1 MCSTLLASSFMS
13 AFRSSTAA
21 VTEALLSPMNL
32 DSSFRLHN
40 YIKSAYAVFG
50 KEKRK
55 HFNEKGELNT
65 DYVIANCVL
74 DPKTTKYRIVGH
86 IITGTQPE
94 QIYINS
100 SLITWKTGKTAPR
113 SRCSQNCPPGSRK
126 IQKNTVHICCYDCV
140 PCSEGEISNMTDSE
154 NCIKCSDVTWPNDEK
169 TQCIPKVEEYLS
181 YSDGL
186 AIGFSSVSLLFSVI
200 SAFIIVIFMRHQ
212 NTPIVKANN
221 KNLSFIL
228 LGAIIMSFFCVF
240 LFIGRPVD
248 GTCML
253 RQALFGI
260 IFSVAISSVLAK
272 TVMVSLA
279 FKASK
284 PGNKWKQ
291 MVSVKVSNC
300 IVVLCSSV
308 QMIISIIWLILYP
321 PFQELDAHSY
331 NTKIIVQCNEGSV
344 VCFYLMQGY
353 MGFLA
358 AVSFVIAYVARL
370 LPNSFNEAKYITF
383 SMLIF
388 CSVWT
393 AMIPAYLSTKGKFMV
408 AVEIFA
414 ILASNAGL
422 LGCIFFPKCYIIL
435 FNPSMNTK
443 SFILSH

>member
-1 MCSTLLASSFMS
+1 MTHIMLEGTKNTQNTLCLPVVDLHHCPTKNKNCICYLKVPDCRAHYFGDTTRRNPNEFLSNNLEDGEYGNDKFHIFVDPGYAS
-13 AFRSSTAA
+13 R
-21 VTEALLSPMNL
+21 VTIE
-32 DSSFRLHN
+32 
-40 YIKSAYAVFG
+40 KSKKLTVP
-50 KEKRK
+50 
-55 HFNEKGELNT
+55 
-65 DYVIANCVL
+65 V
-74 DPKTTKYRIVGH
+74 
-86 IITGTQPE
+86 
-94 QIYINS
+94 
-100 SLITWKTGKTAPR
+100 
-113 SRCSQNCPPGSRK
+113 SRCSENCLPGTRMIHS
-126 IQKNTVHICCYDCV
+126 ISVHMCCYDCT

-154 NCIKCSDVTWPNDEK
+154 NCIKCWDFEWPNDEQ
-169 TQCIPKVEEYLS
+169 TQCIPKLEEYLS

-186 AIGFSSVSLLFSVI
+186 AIGLSSVSLLFSVI
-200 SAFIIVIFMRHQ
+200 TALIIVIFMRHQ

-228 LGAIIMSFFCVF
+228 LGAIILSFFCVF
-240 LFIGRPVD
+240 VFIGRPSD

-260 IFSVAISSVLAK
+260 IFSVAVSSVLAK

-284 PGNKWKQ
+284 PGGKWKHLI
-291 MVSVKVSNC
+291 SVKVSNC

-321 PFQELDAHSY
+321 PFQELDTHSY
-331 NTKIIVQCNEGSV
+331 KTKIVVQCHEGSV

-370 LPNSFNEAKYITF
+370 LPDNFNEAKYITF
-383 SMLIF
+383 SMLMF
-388 CSVWT
+388 CSSWI
-393 AMIPAYLSTKGKFMV
+393 AMIPAYLSTKGKNMV

-435 FNPSMNTK
+435 FQPTMNTRA
-443 SFILSH
+443 FILSR

>member
-1 MCSTLLASSFMS
+1 MPTFTHFSRAPTIQSV
-13 AFRSSTAA
+13 A
-21 VTEALLSPMNL
+21 VDTPQ
-32 DSSFRLHN
+32 
-40 YIKSAYAVFG
+40 KSDKFLTFKVQM
-50 KEKRK
+50 
-55 HFNEKGELNT
+55 
-65 DYVIANCVL
+65 ISCVGQKV
-74 DPKTTKYRIVGH
+74 PI
-86 IITGTQPE
+86 
-94 QIYINS
+94 
-100 SLITWKTGKTAPR
+100 
-113 SRCSQNCPPGSRK
+113 SRCSKNCLPGTRL
-126 IQKNTVHICCYDCV
+126 IQGISVHMCCYDCT
-140 PCSEGEISNMTDSE
+140 PCSEGEISNVTDSD
-154 NCIKCSDVTWPNDEK
+154 NCIKCWDFEWPNDEK

-186 AIGFSSVSLLFSVI
+186 SIGLSSVSLLFSVTTGL
-200 SAFIIVIFMRHQ
+200 IIVIFMRHH

-260 IFSVAISSVLAK
+260 IFSVAVSSVVAK
-272 TVMVSLA
+272 TVMVSVA
-279 FKASK
+279 FKANK
-284 PGNKWKQ
+284 PGGKWKKII
-291 MVSVKVSNC
+291 SVKCSSC

-308 QMIISIIWLILYP
+308 QMIISIVWLILYP
-321 PFQELDAHSY
+321 PFQEMDTNSY
-331 NTKIIVQCNEGSV
+331 KTKIVVQCNEGSV
-344 VCFYLMQGY
+344 VFFYIIISY

-370 LPNSFNEAKYITF
+370 LPDSFNEAKYITF
-383 SMLIF
+383 SMLMF
-388 CSVWT
+388 CSVWI
-393 AMIPAYLSTKGKFMV
+393 AMIPAYLSTKGKYMV

-443 SFILSH
+443 SFILSR